1 MSERDKTIIPAGQK
15 WEFDDEV
22 TAVFD
27 DMLSR
32 SIPDYQGMRN
42 FCEALDAD
50 FITPGT
56 EVVDIGCSLG
66 RAVEGL
72 VAQYAQTNTFAL
84 YDVSEP
90 MLTKCRRRYETLI
103 SDGRVRVEN
112 YDLRQG
118 LKNTNCS
125 LVLSILTLQFT
136 PLEYRHKI
144 VQSIYNALNDGGAFV
159 FVEKVLGNT
168 SLLDSVLV
176 KEYYALKSANL
187 YTQEQI
193 ESKRKSLEGVLVP
206 LTAAWNEDLLKQTG
220 FKQID
225 CFWRQLNFAGWIAIK

>member
-1 MSERDKTIIPAGQK
+1 MLDKTVIPNGKK
-15 WEFDDEV
+15 WEFDEDV

-42 FCEALDAD
+42 FCEALGAN
-50 FITPGT
+50 FITPKT
-56 EVVDIGCSLG
+56 EIVDIGCSLG

-72 VAQYAQTNTFAL
+72 VSQYAKTNTFAL

-90 MLTKCRRRYETLI
+90 MLARCRRRYETLI
-103 SDGRVRVEN
+103 EQGRVKVEN

-144 VQSIYNALNDGGAFV
+144 MQSIYNALNNGGAFI

-168 SLLDSVLV
+168 STLDSVLV
-176 KEYYALKSANL
+176 KEYYKLKSSNL

-206 LTAAWNEDLLKQTG
+206 LTAAWNEDLLRQTG
-220 FKQID
+220 FRQID
-225 CFWRQLNFAGWIAIK
+225 CFWRQLNFAAWIAIK

>member
-1 MSERDKTIIPAGQK
+1 MVDRDKTVIPDGQK

-22 TAVFD
+22 SAVFD

-42 FCEALDAD
+42 FCEALGAN
-50 FITPGT
+50 FITPKT
-56 EVVDIGCSLG
+56 EIVDIGCSLG

-72 VAQYAQTNTFAL
+72 VNKYSTANTFAL

-90 MLTKCRRRYETLI
+90 MLKRCRRRYEKLI
-103 SDGRVRVEN
+103 ESGRVRVEN

-118 LKNTNCS
+118 LKNQNCS

-144 VQSIYNALNDGGAFV
+144 VQSIYNALNKGGAFI

-168 SLLDSVLV
+168 SQLDSVLV

-220 FKQID
+220 FRQID
-225 CFWRQLNFAGWIAIK
+225 CFWRQLNFAGWIAVK

>member
-1 MSERDKTIIPAGQK
+1 MPEDKTVIPNGKK
-15 WEFDDEV
+15 WEFDEDV

-42 FCEALDAD
+42 FCEAIGAN
-50 FITPGT
+50 FITPET
-56 EVVDIGCSLG
+56 EIVDIGCSLG

-72 VAQYAQTNTFAL
+72 VSRFSETNTFAL

-90 MLTKCRRRYETLI
+90 MLARCRRRYETLI
-103 SDGRVRVEN
+103 EQGRVKVEN

-144 VQSIYNALNDGGAFV
+144 VQSIYNALNNGGAFI

-168 SLLDSVLV
+168 STLDSVLV
-176 KEYYALKSANL
+176 KEYYKLKSSNL

-206 LTAAWNEDLLKQTG
+206 LTVAWNEDLLRHTG
-220 FKQID
+220 FRQID
-225 CFWRQLNFAGWIAIK
+225 CFWRQLNFAAWIAIK

>member
-1 MSERDKTIIPAGQK
+1 M
-15 WEFDDEV
+15 
-22 TAVFD
+22 
-27 DMLSR
+27 
-32 SIPDYQGMRN
+32 
-42 FCEALDAD
+42 
-50 FITPGT
+50 
-56 EVVDIGCSLG
+56 
-66 RAVEGL
+66 
-72 VAQYAQTNTFAL
+72 
-84 YDVSEP
+84 
-90 MLTKCRRRYETLI
+90 
-103 SDGRVRVEN
+103 
-112 YDLRQG
+112 
-118 LKNTNCS
+118 
-125 LVLSILTLQFT
+125 
-136 PLEYRHKI
+136 
-144 VQSIYNALNDGGAFV
+144 QSIYNALNDGGAFV

>member
-1 MSERDKTIIPAGQK
+1 MPEDKTVIPNGEK
-15 WEFDDEV
+15 WQFNEDV

-42 FCEALDAD
+42 FCEAIGAN
-50 FITPGT
+50 FITPET
-56 EVVDIGCSLG
+56 EIVDIGCSLG

-72 VAQYAQTNTFAL
+72 VSRFSETNTFAL

-90 MLTKCRRRYETLI
+90 MLARCRRRYETLI
-103 SDGRVRVEN
+103 EQGRVKVEN

-144 VQSIYNALNDGGAFV
+144 MQSIYNALNDGGAFI

-168 SLLDSVLV
+168 SMLDSVLV
-176 KEYYALKSANL
+176 KEYYKLKSSNL

-206 LTAAWNEDLLKQTG
+206 LTAAWNEDLLRQTG
-220 FKQID
+220 FRQID
-225 CFWRQLNFAGWIAIK
+225 CFWRQLNFAAWIAIK

>member
-1 MSERDKTIIPAGQK
+1 MPEDKTVIPNGEK
-15 WEFDDEV
+15 WQFNEDV

-42 FCEALDAD
+42 FCEAIGAN
-50 FITPGT
+50 FITPET
-56 EVVDIGCSLG
+56 EIVDIGCSLG

-72 VAQYAQTNTFAL
+72 VSRFSETNTFAL

-90 MLTKCRRRYETLI
+90 MLARCRRRYETLI
-103 SDGRVRVEN
+103 EQGRVKVEN

-118 LKNTNCS
+118 LKNINCS

-144 VQSIYNALNDGGAFV
+144 MQSIYNALNDGGAFI

-168 SLLDSVLV
+168 STLDSVLV
-176 KEYYALKSANL
+176 KEYYKLKSSNL

-206 LTAAWNEDLLKQTG
+206 LTAAWNEDLLRQTG
-220 FKQID
+220 FRQID
-225 CFWRQLNFAGWIAIK
+225 CFWRQLNFAAWIAIK

>member
-1 MSERDKTIIPAGQK
+1 MPEDKTVIPNGEK
-15 WEFDDEV
+15 WQFNEDV

-42 FCEALDAD
+42 FCEAIGAN
-50 FITPGT
+50 FITPET
-56 EVVDIGCSLG
+56 EIVDIGCSLG

-72 VAQYAQTNTFAL
+72 VSRFSETNTFAL

-90 MLTKCRRRYETLI
+90 MLARCRRRYETLI
-103 SDGRVRVEN
+103 EQGRVKVEN

-144 VQSIYNALNDGGAFV
+144 MQSIYNALNDGGAFI

-168 SLLDSVLV
+168 STLDSVLV
-176 KEYYALKSANL
+176 KEYYKLKSSNL

-206 LTAAWNEDLLKQTG
+206 LTAAWNEDLLRQTG
-220 FKQID
+220 FRQID
-225 CFWRQLNFAGWIAIK
+225 CFWRQLNFAAWIAIK